1 MVKPRP
7 NYGIS
12 RIDQPA
18 KKNHGWYVRI
28 TFKGVINQKFF
39 SDKTHGSK
47 PKALKAAQEHR
58 DELVAQLPEARQLS
72 AAKKRAARK
81 KA

>member
-1 MVKPRP
+1 MIKPRP
-7 NYGIS
+7 TYGIS

-28 TFKGVINQKFF
+28 TFKGVITQKFF

-47 PKALKAAQEHR
+47 QKALKAAQEHR
-58 DELVAQLPEARQLS
+58 DELVAGLPENRQAS
-72 AAKKRAARK
+72 AAKKRVSKK